1 MNRRVLSLMPN
12 KAIAPSNADIADRL
26 EALAA
31 SIRAGDKGDVRS
43 VMLILCGG
51 PGTLA
56 PTVYGQ
62 RMSHAEVVGF
72 LQYAI
77 SAQIDES

>member
-1 MNRRVLSLMPN
+1 MNGRVLSLMPN
-12 KAIAPSNADIADRL
+12 RAIALSNADIADRL
-26 EALAA
+26 ESMAA
-31 SIRAGDKGDVRS
+31 SIRAGEKGDVRS

-51 PGTLA
+51 AGTLA

-62 RMSHAEVVGF
+62 RMSNAEAVGF

-77 SAQIDES
+77 KAQIDES